1 MLVVNDG
8 ANNGNVIFIKRLN
21 PVAPSRLA
29 ASYTSSSIFTTEDDD
44 TNVAQAEAKYEYT
57 MSEIQQ
63 KDKKFDLELDNI
75 NTEHEAVK
83 TEMDSVKGV
92 ISDNVQKTF
101 NVFS

>member
-1 MLVVNDG
+1 
-8 ANNGNVIFIKRLN
+8 
-21 PVAPSRLA
+21 
-29 ASYTSSSIFTTEDDD
+29 
-44 TNVAQAEAKYEYT
+44 